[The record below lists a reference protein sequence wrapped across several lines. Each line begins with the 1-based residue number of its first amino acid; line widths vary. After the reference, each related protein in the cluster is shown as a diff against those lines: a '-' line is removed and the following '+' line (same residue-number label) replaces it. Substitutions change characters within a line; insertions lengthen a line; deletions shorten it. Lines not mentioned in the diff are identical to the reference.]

1 MSTQL
6 PKRTR
11 IIHISDPHVWSSET
25 YAKSAVLR
33 RAKKRGA
40 GIVKDQDLEIRSS
53 SRGFLGSFQR
63 RNELQTICQSIVSQ
77 FSPRTD
83 VVLITGDIVEGNAS
97 RDGIDKEYEA
107 ARRAVDPL
115 LRAGFDLHVV
125 PGNHDVAYAGNVF
138 NAYALTRF
146 KRFSSEVTRYNGQ
159 PYRSSAP
166 YSVEYED
173 FRMILLNSAAPEG
186 RGQFSARGRIGRQTA
201 LIEGELVRSKADGRP
216 LILAMHH
223 HPDTRSASGQMFLRI
238 EDAEDLLALVKTDN
252 RFREVKKIV
261 CCGHKHKQ
269 SLDMFAMYS
278 HNLFGVAADQCTT
291 SGSAIVFSPS
301 LVFSDS
307 ARRQAGSVPDIIDV
321 RYTARP
327 GLQVIADA
335 ATHTVRSKRRETERF
350 NVGRRMRGDCII
362 DDVQLEEI
370 DAGGVNVGRI
380 IETDKTKFGNT
391 SGARVE
397 RFGKGGNDLS
407 VEVTTWNDRKLKK
420 PLKYRLLYYVRPSRP
435 GTRCAM

>member
-25 YAKSAVLR
+25 YANSAMLR

-40 GIVKDQDLEIRSS
+40 GVVKDQDLEIRSS

-63 RNELQTICQSIVSQ
+63 RNELHTICRSIVSQ
-77 FSPRTD
+77 CSPKTD

-138 NAYALTRF
+138 KAYGLTRF
-146 KRFSSEVTRYNGQ
+146 KRFSSEVTRYDGQ

-186 RGQFSARGRIGRQTA
+186 RGQFSARGRIGRQIG
-201 LIEGELVRSKADGRP
+201 LIAGELELSEADGKP
-216 LILAMHH
+216 LIIAMHH
-223 HPDTRSASGQMFLRI
+223 HPDTRSLAGHMFLRI
-238 EDAEDLLALVKTDN
+238 VDADDLLALIKTGD
-252 RFREVKKIV
+252 RFRDVKKIV
-261 CCGHKHKQ
+261 CCGHKHTQ

-278 HNLFGVAADQCTT
+278 HNLFGIAAGQCTT
-291 SGSAIVFSPS
+291 SGAAIVFSPS
-301 LVFSDS
+301 LAFSDP
-307 ARRQAGSVPDIIDV
+307 ARRQPGSVPDVIDV
-321 RYTARP
+321 QHATRP
-327 GLQVIADA
+327 GLQVIADS
-335 ATHTVRSKRRETERF
+335 ATHTVRSKRRETERL
-350 NVGRRMRGDCII
+350 NVGRKMRTDCVI
-362 DDVQLEEI
+362 DDVQLEQV
-370 DAGGVNVGRI
+370 DAGRVNVGRI
-380 IETDKTKFGNT
+380 IETDKTRFGNS

-397 RFGKGGNDLS
+397 KFAKGGNDLS

-420 PLKYRLLYYVRPSRP
+420 ALKYRLLYYVRPSRP